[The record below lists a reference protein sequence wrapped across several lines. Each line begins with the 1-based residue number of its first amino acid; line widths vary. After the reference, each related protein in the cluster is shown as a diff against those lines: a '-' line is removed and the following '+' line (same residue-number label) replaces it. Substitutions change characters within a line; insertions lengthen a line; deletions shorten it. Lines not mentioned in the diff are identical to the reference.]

1 MLIGSFLNESFFIK
15 SANNVQAFNAAA
27 CLSESLGFEKLGDD
41 VLGLE
46 GIFVAEFDGLLDFD
60 ECVEEELVLNE
71 KFGDAVEGLD
81 EVIFDKAV
89 VFAEV
94 DKVLK
99 GFEGVDLD
107 WGVEVEVA
115 EEAMD
120 LDDGL
125 WGFG

>member
-15 SANNVQAFNAAA
+15 SANNVQAFDGAAGF
-27 CLSESLGFEKLGDD
+27 SESLGFEKLGDD

-46 GIFVAEFDGLLDFD
+46 GILVAEFGGLLDFD
-60 ECVEEELVLNE
+60 ECIEEELVLDE
-71 KFGDAVEGLD
+71 KFGDAVEGLN
-81 EVIFDKAV
+81 EVIFDEAV

-94 DKVLK
+94 DKVLE
-99 GFEGVDLD
+99 GFEGVDLNG
-107 WGVEVEVA
+107 GVEVEVA

-125 WGFG
+125 GGFS